1 MKLTRRSITTCRLG
15 VERMPRFPFRKS
27 AQAFAQFL
35 RLDNNSPR
43 RAYSA
48 HHLLP
53 RKGGVP
59 REVASKPSLF
69 IQTPWR
75 TRDSCSVIYS
85 LPWWADKEAPMNTR
99 IGALVLLALF
109 VVLTG
114 CGGGGT
120 GSGTTNPIVV
130 LISPSTADLNKGAA
144 QSFTANVAVNWT
156 VQEGAAG
163 GSITNVGG
171 YTAPNKSGTFHVI
184 ATSQADTTK
193 SATAMVNIAAVGI
206 SLNPIGV
213 TLDVGNQFP
222 FAATVTGTVNTSV
235 SWAIQEGAS
244 GGNITNSGLYTAPET
259 GGTFHVIATS
269 QADTTQKGIATVTVA
284 PLMVSVIPPSN
295 VLGLLGARGF
305 IATVITS
312 LNAAVTWSVQEAAG
326 GAITASGQYT
336 APDTTGSFHVV
347 ATSVQDHT
355 KNGIGNV
362 TVVGSGFRPTGD
374 MNAVRTGH
382 TATLLPSG
390 KVLIAGGDGCFFF
403 GYYYYGNCPLDSAE
417 IYDAGTDTFST
428 TGKMSVTRDFHTA
441 TLLKNGKVLITGG
454 HDASAELYDP
464 TSETFAATGSM
475 SVGRNSHTA
484 TLLAGGKVLIAGGQS
499 VSGALATA
507 ELYDPTTGT
516 FAATGTMAASRT
528 SHTATLLANGKVLI
542 AGGSNSAGATLATT
556 ELYDPNSGTFAATGT
571 MAAARTSHTATLLAN
586 GNVLITGGIGDIANG
601 VSLSSAEVYD
611 VVAGSFS
618 ATGTMI
624 AVRDSHFAILLANG
638 TVLVAGGSIGSTGGF
653 TAELYNT
660 GNGTFTET
668 GGMET
673 SRALAAAVLLLPD
686 GRVLVSGGSDTN
698 SAELYK

>member
-1 MKLTRRSITTCRLG
+1 
-15 VERMPRFPFRKS
+15 MPRFPFRKS

-75 TRDSCSVIYS
+75 TRDSRSVIYS

-99 IGALVLLALF
+99 IGALVLLALL

-114 CGGGGT
+114 CGEGGT
-120 GSGTTNPIVV
+120 GSGTTNPVVV
-130 LISPSTADLNKGAA
+130 LISPSTADLNQGAA

-156 VQEGAAG
+156 VQEGSAG
-163 GSITNVGG
+163 GSITNVGV

-206 SLNPIGV
+206 SLNTIGV

-244 GGNITNSGLYTAPET
+244 GGNITNSGLYTAPGT
-259 GGTFHVIATS
+259 DGTFHVIATS
-269 QADTTQKGIATVTVA
+269 QADTTRKGIATVTVA

-295 VLGLLGARGF
+295 LLGLLGVRDF
-305 IATVITS
+305 IATVNTS
-312 LNAAVTWSVQEAAG
+312 LNATVTWSVQEGAAG
-326 GAITASGQYT
+326 GAITTGGQYT
-336 APDTTGSFHVV
+336 APNTTGSFHVV

-382 TATLLPSG
+382 TATLLTGG
-390 KVLIAGGDGCFFF
+390 KVLIAGGDACFFF
-403 GYYYYGNCPLDSAE
+403 GYYYYGNCLLDSAE
-417 IYDAGTDTFST
+417 VYDVGTGTFST

-441 TLLKNGKVLITGG
+441 TLLSNGKVLITGG

-464 TSETFAATGSM
+464 TSGTFAATGSM

-484 TLLAGGKVLIAGGQS
+484 TLLASGKVLIVGGQS

-516 FAATGTMAASRT
+516 FAATGTMAAART

-556 ELYDPNSGTFAATGT
+556 ELYDPNSGTNGTFVATGT

-586 GNVLITGGIGDIANG
+586 GNVLITGGIADIANG
-601 VSLSSAEVYD
+601 ISLSSAEVYD
-611 VVAGSFS
+611 VGTGSFS
-618 ATGTMI
+618 ATGPMMT
-624 AVRDSHFAILLANG
+624 VRDSHFAILLANG
-638 TVLVAGGSIGSTGGF
+638 TVLVAGGSFGSTGGF

-686 GRVLVSGGSDTN
+686 GRVFVSGGSDTN

>member
-1 MKLTRRSITTCRLG
+1 
-15 VERMPRFPFRKS
+15 
-27 AQAFAQFL
+27 
-35 RLDNNSPR
+35 
-43 RAYSA
+43 
-48 HHLLP
+48 
-53 RKGGVP
+53 
-59 REVASKPSLF
+59 
-69 IQTPWR
+69 
-75 TRDSCSVIYS
+75 
-85 LPWWADKEAPMNTR
+85 MNTR
-99 IGALVLLALF
+99 IGALVSLVLLALL

-120 GSGTTNPIVV
+120 EGRTTNPIVV
-130 LISPSTADLNKGAA
+130 LISPSTADLNQGAT

-163 GSITNVGG
+163 GSITNAGV

-193 SATAMVNIAAVGI
+193 SATVMVNIAAVGI
-206 SLNPIGV
+206 SLNLIDV

-244 GGNITNSGLYTAPET
+244 GGNITNSGLYTAPGT
-259 GGTFHVIATS
+259 DGTFHVIATS

-295 VLGLLGARGF
+295 VLGVLGVRDF
-305 IATVITS
+305 IATVNTS
-312 LNAAVTWSVQEAAG
+312 LNATVTWSVQEGAAG
-326 GAITASGQYT
+326 GAITTGGQYT
-336 APDTTGSFHVV
+336 APNTTGSFHVV

-382 TATLLPSG
+382 TATLLTSG

-403 GYYYYGNCPLDSAE
+403 GYYYYGNCLLDSAE
-417 IYDAGTDTFST
+417 VYDAGTGTFST

-441 TLLKNGKVLITGG
+441 TLLSNGKVLVTGG

-464 TSETFAATGSM
+464 TSGTFAATGSM

-484 TLLAGGKVLIAGGQS
+484 TLLASGKVLIVGGQS

-516 FAATGTMAASRT
+516 FAATGTMTAART

-542 AGGSNSAGATLATT
+542 
-556 ELYDPNSGTFAATGT
+556 
-571 MAAARTSHTATLLAN
+571 
-586 GNVLITGGIGDIANG
+586 TGGITDIANG

-611 VVAGSFS
+611 AVAGSFS
-618 ATGTMI
+618 ATGPMMT
-624 AVRDSHFAILLANG
+624 VRDSHFAILLANG
-638 TVLVAGGSIGSTGGF
+638 TVLVAGGSFGSTGGF

-686 GRVLVSGGSDTN
+686 GRVFVSGGSDTN

>member
-1 MKLTRRSITTCRLG
+1 
-15 VERMPRFPFRKS
+15 
-27 AQAFAQFL
+27 
-35 RLDNNSPR
+35 
-43 RAYSA
+43 
-48 HHLLP
+48 
-53 RKGGVP
+53 
-59 REVASKPSLF
+59 
-69 IQTPWR
+69 
-75 TRDSCSVIYS
+75 
-85 LPWWADKEAPMNTR
+85 MNTR
-99 IGALVLLALF
+99 IGALVLLALL

-120 GSGTTNPIVV
+120 GGGTTNPIVV
-130 LISPSTADLNKGAA
+130 SISPSTANLNQGAT

-163 GSITNVGG
+163 GSITSVGV

-193 SATAMVNIAAVGI
+193 SATAMVNIAAAGI

-213 TLDVGNQFP
+213 TLDVGNQFL
-222 FAATVTGTVNTSV
+222 FVATVTGTVNTSV

-244 GGNITNSGLYTAPET
+244 GGNITNSGLYTAPGT
-259 GGTFHVIATS
+259 DGTFHVIATS

-295 VLGLLGARGF
+295 VLGLLGVRDF
-305 IATVITS
+305 IATVNTS
-312 LNAAVTWSVQEAAG
+312 LNATVTWSVQEGAAG
-326 GAITASGQYT
+326 GAITTGGQYT
-336 APDTTGSFHVV
+336 APNTTGSFHVV

-362 TVVGSGFRPTGD
+362 TVVGSGFRPTGN
-374 MNAVRTGH
+374 MNAVRTAH
-382 TATLLPSG
+382 TATLLPNG
-390 KVLIAGGDGCFFF
+390 KVLIAGGDACFFF
-403 GYYYYGNCPLDSAE
+403 SYYYYGNCLLDSVE
-417 IYDAGTDTFST
+417 VYDAGAGTFST

-441 TLLKNGKVLITGG
+441 TLLNNGKVLVTGG
-454 HDASAELYDP
+454 HDASAELYDS
-464 TSETFAATGSM
+464 TSGTFAATGSM

-484 TLLAGGKVLIAGGQS
+484 TLLASGKVLIAGGQS

-507 ELYDPTTGT
+507 ELYDPTTGIFT
-516 FAATGTMAASRT
+516 ATGTMAAART

-556 ELYDPNSGTFAATGT
+556 ELYDPNSGTNGTFTVTGT

-586 GNVLITGGIGDIANG
+586 GNVLITGGIADIANA

-618 ATGTMI
+618 ATGPMMT
-624 AVRDSHFAILLANG
+624 VRDSHFAILLANG
-638 TVLVAGGSIGSTGGF
+638 TVLVAGGSFGSTGGF

-686 GRVLVSGGSDTN
+686 GRVFVSGGSDTN